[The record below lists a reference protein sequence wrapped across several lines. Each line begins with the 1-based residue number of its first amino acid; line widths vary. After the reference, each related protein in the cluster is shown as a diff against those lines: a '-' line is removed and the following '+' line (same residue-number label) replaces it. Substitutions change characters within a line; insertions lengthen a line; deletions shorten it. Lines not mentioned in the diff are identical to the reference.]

1 MSTTS
6 MSIST
11 LSHRD
16 RAVLLAVQAG
26 RCEVSG
32 RLAVSLTIDGLGCS
46 DQFVGHR
53 LVQAGLIS
61 APVAAPGRA
70 RLTSSGRAV
79 IEGGERS

>member
-1 MSTTS
+1 MSTTRS
-6 MSIST
+6 PIST

-16 RAVLLAVQAG
+16 RAVLMAVRAG

-53 LVQAGLIS
+53 LVRAGLIT
-61 APVAAPGRA
+61 APAAAPGRA

-79 IEGGERS
+79 LEGGERS